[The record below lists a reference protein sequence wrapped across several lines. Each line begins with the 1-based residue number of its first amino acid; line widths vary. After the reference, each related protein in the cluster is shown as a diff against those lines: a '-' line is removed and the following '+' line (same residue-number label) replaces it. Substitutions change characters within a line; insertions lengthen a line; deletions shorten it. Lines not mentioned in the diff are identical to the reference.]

1 MLRSSLRFEGTLRA
15 PCFGRYLPLT
25 LLLNS
30 SIRLRAFAKI
40 NLGLNVRNRR
50 PDGYHEIF
58 TVYQTIE
65 LHDRLTIHLG
75 QGGRGISVQCD
86 DPQIPQGRQ
95 NLVHRACALW
105 KRARNYHGSVQIYLE
120 KRIPAGSGLGGGS
133 SDAAAALLGLE
144 RLTGDQLS
152 LASRLKL
159 AARLGSDVPLFLWG
173 GRVLGCGRGEEV
185 YPLWDFSRRPCLVI
199 FPKYSVSTAE
209 AYRELDQRSNSRL
222 TKESKRSKICS
233 FGAWPHFPLE
243 FWGPAENDF
252 EQVVFARWPELAR
265 LKSQL
270 IRAGAETASLTGSG
284 SAVFA
289 LFDSAPK
296 LIRASKLIP
305 EQWHVFRTSTLPRDE
320 YERLVF

>member
-1 MLRSSLRFEGTLRA
+1 MIRGGRRGEISLDVSLPSRS
-15 PCFGRYLPLT
+15 PLK
-25 LLLNS
+25 S

-40 NLGLNVRNRR
+40 NLGLNVRDLR

-58 TVYQTIE
+58 TIYQTIA
-65 LHDRLTIHLG
+65 LHDRLAIHLSKG
-75 QGGRGISVQCD
+75 DRGISLQCD
-86 DPQIPQGRQ
+86 DPRIPSGAQ
-95 NLVHRACALW
+95 NLAYRACELW
-105 KRARNYHGSVQIYLE
+105 KRARNFRGGIHIELE

-133 SDAAAALLGLE
+133 SDAAATLLGLE
-144 RLTGDQLS
+144 HLTGNHLG
-152 LASRLKL
+152 LATRHEL

-185 YPLWDFSRRPCLVI
+185 YPLWDFVRRHCLVV
-199 FPKYSVSTAE
+199 FPAVHVSTAD

-222 TKESKRSKICS
+222 TKVSKRSNICS
-233 FGAWPHFPLE
+233 FGAWPHLSLK

-252 EQVVFARWPELAR
+252 EQVVFARWPELAQ

-289 LFDSAPK
+289 LFDSAPRM
-296 LIRASKLIP
+296 IRASQLIP
-305 EQWHVFRTSTLPRDE
+305 ARWQVFRTRTLPRDE

>member
-1 MLRSSLRFEGTLRA
+1 M
-15 PCFGRYLPLT
+15 
-25 LLLNS
+25 
-30 SIRLRAFAKI
+30 
-40 NLGLNVRNRR
+40 
-50 PDGYHEIF
+50 
-58 TVYQTIE
+58 
-65 LHDRLTIHLG
+65 
-75 QGGRGISVQCD
+75 QCD
-86 DPQIPQGRQ
+86 DTRIPSGPQ
-95 NLVHRACALW
+95 NLVHRACTLW
-105 KRARNYHGSVQIYLE
+105 KRARNYYGGIKVYLE

-144 RLTGDQLS
+144 RLTGDQLDW
-152 LASRLKL
+152 ASRLKL

-173 GRVLGCGRGEEV
+173 GRVLGCARGEEV
-185 YPLWDFSRRPCLVI
+185 YPLWDFPRRPCLVI
-199 FPKYSVSTAE
+199 FPEFPISTAG
-209 AYRELDQRSNSRL
+209 AYRELDQRPNLRL
-222 TKESKRSKICS
+222 TKEFKHSKICS
-233 FGAWPHFPLE
+233 FGAWPHLSLE

-296 LIRASKLIP
+296 MIRASKSIP
-305 EQWHVFRTSTLPRDE
+305 EQWHVFRTRTLPRDE